1 MNRKLPTGIISI
13 IVIIL
18 LIGLFLITSNLN
30 NTQNVEDE
38 GKAKIIISLNFGE
51 KILKEV
57 MVKSGI
63 SVIDA
68 LKSVA
73 NVSLAYGG
81 KFVVSIDNISSDLK
95 EQRDWFYYVNGFLAN
110 VGAADYIIHPG
121 DVVRWDYHCWKTLL
135 VNSELQDF
143 PYMFTKG
150 YSNKTYPLVV
160 VYEPTFRNEAEKIY
174 NFMKKSMTVNIVK
187 IENLTRE
194 ILERNNVIL
203 LGKSSKLVEEI
214 NSRYDELGWKYHL
227 SGDYVVDIHGKK
239 YRGAFAQITQSP
251 YNSKGIGA
259 CENILLL
266 IAGNEEYVGTVVDI
280 LLNYKID
287 SFWVMEGEPL

>member
-1 MNRKLPTGIISI
+1 MERKLPPGLISI
-13 IVIIL
+13 LVIIL
-18 LIGLFLITSNLN
+18 IGLSLFASNLN
-30 NTQNVEDE
+30 NPQNVENE
-38 GKAKIIISLNFGE
+38 EAKIIISLNFGE
-51 KILKEV
+51 KILKEKT
-57 MVKSGI
+57 VKSGI

-81 KFVVSIDNISSDLK
+81 KFVVSIDNISSDPK

-121 DVVRWDYHCWKTLL
+121 DVVRWDYHCWKNLI
-135 VNSELQDF
+135 VNSEIQDF

-160 VYEPTFRNEAEKIY
+160 AYEATFRNEAEKIY
-174 NFMKKSMTVNIVK
+174 NFMKKRVSAKIVK
-187 IENLTRE
+187 IEDLTHE
-194 ILERNNVIL
+194 TLEKNNVIL
-203 LGKSSKLVEEI
+203 LGKSSELVKDI
-214 NSRYDELGWKYHL
+214 NGRYDELGWKYHL
-227 SGDYVVDIHGKK
+227 SGDYVIDIQGKK

-266 IAGNEEYVGTVVDI
+266 IAGNEEYVEQLVNI
-280 LLNYKID
+280 LLNCKID
-287 SFWVMEGEPL
+287 SFWLMEGEPL